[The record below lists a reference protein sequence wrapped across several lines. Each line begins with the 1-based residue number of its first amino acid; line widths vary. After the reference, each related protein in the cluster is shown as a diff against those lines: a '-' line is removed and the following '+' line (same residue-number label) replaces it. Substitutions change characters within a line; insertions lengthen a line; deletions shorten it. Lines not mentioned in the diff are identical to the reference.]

1 MFSTAVV
8 TASSKIPSWWAPPES
23 TLVAVEPGDFGFSAG
38 LPGGP
43 VLRNLLQGR
52 EAWSVA
58 LEFLFEELALTP
70 QTADEHRN
78 RRQQGTG
85 LPQSADVPKPVLDR
99 LACSQS
105 DCRCEEGW
113 TVQQVCRHEEEAQA
127 MHWQAGQD
135 QRGAAELRRQAEE
148 DRREAAEL
156 RRQAEQ
162 DRHVARMARG
172 QAEELQRQAERAAI
186 TAQAS
191 KDAGERFACGMLDQG
206 PLFSSAKALLKC
218 TEAGNAEPQASLHD
232 QGPLVASAKD
242 LLKRTDADS
251 TEPQASLHEQG
262 PLFASAKDLLKRT
275 EADGAKPQNSVHD
288 QGPLFASA
296 KDLLNCTEA
305 GRAEPH
311 TSIHAATREQEGK
324 SVVDPDVRKGD
335 AKPSAMSLLST
346 EVGGDII
353 SELEAF
359 PMFQKATNLV
369 SGAATETVPAK
380 KANATFDLQPNLGAL
395 ANAEEPLLFGPEARA
410 PFKPPRLSS
419 ASLGRSAGVSRG
431 APPVALALADAE
443 TASSFIDNGSCLG
456 PEART
461 PFKPPRPLERSM
473 PANMGAMT
481 DVINFK
487 AAADGDHGML
497 GPTARKQFKR
507 PRVSATSVGSDVGC

>member
-8 TASSKIPSWWAPPES
+8 TTSSKIPSWWAPPES

-156 RRQAEQ
+156 RRQAEE

-186 TAQAS
+186 AAQAS
-191 KDAGERFACGMLDQG
+191 KDAGERFACGVLDQG

-251 TEPQASLHEQG
+251 TVHEQG
-262 PLFASAKDLLKRT
+262 SLFASAKNLLKCT
-275 EADGAKPQNSVHD
+275 EADRAKPQNSVHD

-395 ANAEEPLLFGPEARA
+395 ANTEEPLLFGPEART